1 MDYLWA
7 FLIGGLFCAIGQV
20 LMDFTKLTPA
30 RILVAY
36 VTGGV
41 LLGALGLY
49 KPLIDLAGCGAT
61 VPLTGFGY
69 LLYNG
74 VREQIDIIG
83 FLGIFTG
90 GLTASAAGIT
100 AAMTFAFIFRFSLKA
115 QQKNSFILTNPKPS
129 GIIKICKLGVQNNV
143 QTDISRHRR
152 RKKTC
157 PFMW

>member
-49 KPLIDLAGCGAT
+49 KPLIDLSGCGA
-61 VPLTGFGY
+61 LY
-69 LLYNG
+69 LS
-74 VREQIDIIG
+74 R
-83 FLGIFTG
+83 
-90 GLTASAAGIT
+90 ASAIFSIT
-100 AAMTFAFIFRFSLKA
+100 VSVNR
-115 QQKNSFILTNPKPS
+115 
-129 GIIKICKLGVQNNV
+129 
-143 QTDISRHRR
+143 
-152 RKKTC
+152 
-157 PFMW
+157 

>member
-1 MDYLWA
+1 MAVRGKRYERSKLMDYLWA

-49 KPLIDLAGCGAT
+49 KPLIDLAGC
-61 VPLTGFGY
+61 TGFGY

-74 VREQIDIIG
+74 VREQIDKIG

-100 AAMTFAFIFRFSLKA
+100 AAMTFAFIFSLFFKSSA
-115 QQKNSFILTNPKPS
+115 KE
-129 GIIKICKLGVQNNV
+129 
-143 QTDISRHRR
+143 
-152 RKKTC
+152 
-157 PFMW
+157 

>member
-20 LMDFTKLTPA
+20 LMDFTK
-30 RILVAY
+30 
-36 VTGGV
+36 
-41 LLGALGLY
+41 LGALGLY

-74 VREQIDIIG
+74 VREQIDKIG

-100 AAMTFAFIFRFSLKA
+100 AAMTFAFIFSLFFKSSA
-115 QQKNSFILTNPKPS
+115 KE
-129 GIIKICKLGVQNNV
+129 
-143 QTDISRHRR
+143 
-152 RKKTC
+152 
-157 PFMW
+157 

>member
-74 VREQIDIIG
+74 VREQIDKIG

-90 GLTASAAGIT
+90 GLTASAAGSRELKKRFLEL
-100 AAMTFAFIFRFSLKA
+100 AALNCSLFICLD
-115 QQKNSFILTNPKPS
+115 NILLIRKLNC
-129 GIIKICKLGVQNNV
+129 IIKLCLLE
-143 QTDISRHRR
+143 
-152 RKKTC
+152 
-157 PFMW
+157 

>member
-49 KPLIDLAGCGAT
+49 KPL
-61 VPLTGFGY
+61 
-69 LLYNG
+69 
-74 VREQIDIIG
+74 
-83 FLGIFTG
+83 
-90 GLTASAAGIT
+90 
-100 AAMTFAFIFRFSLKA
+100 
-115 QQKNSFILTNPKPS
+115 
-129 GIIKICKLGVQNNV
+129 
-143 QTDISRHRR
+143 
-152 RKKTC
+152 
-157 PFMW
+157 

>member
-20 LMDFTKLTPA
+20 LMDFTKL
-30 RILVAY
+30 AY

-74 VREQIDIIG
+74 VREQIDKIG
-83 FLGIFTG
+83 SLGIFTG

-100 AAMTFAFIFRFSLKA
+100 AAMTFAFIFSLFFKSSA
-115 QQKNSFILTNPKPS
+115 KE
-129 GIIKICKLGVQNNV
+129 
-143 QTDISRHRR
+143 
-152 RKKTC
+152 
-157 PFMW
+157 

>member
-7 FLIGGLFCAIGQV
+7 FLIGGLFLCHRTGAYG
-20 LMDFTKLTPA
+20 LHKTDPA

-74 VREQIDIIG
+74 VREQIDKIS

-100 AAMTFAFIFRFSLKA
+100 AAMTFAFIFSLFFKSSA
-115 QQKNSFILTNPKPS
+115 KE
-129 GIIKICKLGVQNNV
+129 
-143 QTDISRHRR
+143 
-152 RKKTC
+152 
-157 PFMW
+157 

>member
-1 MDYLWA
+1 M
-7 FLIGGLFCAIGQV
+7 
-20 LMDFTKLTPA
+20 
-30 RILVAY
+30 AY

-74 VREQIDIIG
+74 VREQIDKIG

-100 AAMTFAFIFRFSLKA
+100 AAMTFALLSFRFSLKA
-115 QQKNSFILTNPKPS
+115 QQKNSFILTNPKTS

-143 QTDISRHRR
+143 
-152 RKKTC
+152 
-157 PFMW
+157 

>member
-49 KPLIDLAGCGAT
+49 KPLIDLSGCGAT

-74 VREQIDIIG
+74 VREQIDKIG

-90 GLTASAAGIT
+90 GTYRLRRRHNCSHDIRLYL
-100 AAMTFAFIFRFSLKA
+100 FAFL
-115 QQKNSFILTNPKPS
+115 
-129 GIIKICKLGVQNNV
+129 
-143 QTDISRHRR
+143 
-152 RKKTC
+152 
-157 PFMW
+157 

>member
-74 VREQIDIIG
+74 VREQIDKIRLPRHFHRGTYRLRRRHNCSHDIR
-83 FLGIFTG
+83 LY
-90 GLTASAAGIT
+90 L
-100 AAMTFAFIFRFSLKA
+100 FAFL
-115 QQKNSFILTNPKPS
+115 
-129 GIIKICKLGVQNNV
+129 
-143 QTDISRHRR
+143 
-152 RKKTC
+152 
-157 PFMW
+157 

>member
-49 KPLIDLAGCGAT
+49 KPLIDLAG
-61 VPLTGFGY
+61 FGY

-74 VREQIDIIG
+74 VREQIDKIG

-100 AAMTFAFIFRFSLKA
+100 AAMTFAFIFSLFFKSSA
-115 QQKNSFILTNPKPS
+115 KE
-129 GIIKICKLGVQNNV
+129 
-143 QTDISRHRR
+143 
-152 RKKTC
+152 
-157 PFMW
+157 